1 MASTATNKQPLLI
14 DRVMHNV
21 IDMNQAAVGAID
33 VIGTNTAALLVDGT
47 RSDGCII
54 EDIYCISRSTA
65 PHIINLYMSSA
76 FDYLRPNEG
85 VFVGQLTSSTTVAAF
100 THLLTMPRVLAPMPH
115 TGNEPNFTAFYL
127 PKGRALW
134 AGRQDIALVNDGP
147 LLGAQGGWY

>member
-1 MASTATNKQPLLI
+1 MASTSTNKQPLLI

-21 IDMNQAAVGAID
+21 IDMNLATVGAID
-33 VIGTNTAALLVDGT
+33 IIGTNTAALLVDGT

-54 EDIYCISRSTA
+54 EDIYAISRSTS
-65 PHIINLYMSSA
+65 PHVINLYMSSA

-85 VFVGQLTSSTTVAAF
+85 VFVGQLTSATTIAAF
-100 THLLTMPRVLAPMPH
+100 THLETMPRVLAPMPH
-115 TGNEPNFTAFYL
+115 TGTEPNFKAFYL

-134 AGRQDIALVNDGP
+134 AGRSDSALISDGP